1 MLDTDYDYFKTHDI
15 MLRYFKYK
23 LDSGI
28 QNLVLKTLL
37 TAKAQREK
45 ISRVLS
51 GGNRRSVVSHKVTSV
66 PRGLCHD

>member
-1 MLDTDYDYFKTHDI
+1 

-51 GGNRRSVVSHKVTSV
+51 GGNRRSVVSQKLHQFLGACAMTIFEFRLDASSALI
-66 PRGLCHD
+66 P